1 MCTISGSRNSLPI
14 WSTRVH
20 CLGFGGVRVFI
31 SICDVEG
38 SSFIYV
44 ICIYLPILV
53 SNAISISDDVRVIQ
67 QQHAG
72 CHL

>member
-1 MCTISGSRNSLPI
+1 MCAISGSRNFLPI

-20 CLGFGGVRVFI
+20 CLGFGGVLVFI

-44 ICIYLPILV
+44 NVICIYLPILV
-53 SNAISISDDVRVIQ
+53 PNAISISDDVRII
-67 QQHAG
+67 
-72 CHL
+72 